1 MVYKYHF
8 EPIPSEW
15 LSDPVLSRTE
25 PLVLQILANRGFK
38 TAAEVSVFLFPDF
51 SAVIKAVG
59 LKDMDKL
66 VERLSRALNGHE
78 KIVVYH
84 DYAVAVPSWLKIFGA
99 WAAMLN
105 STQTTG
111 SWTGLA
117 CAPTAWNKL

>member
-25 PLVLQILANRGFK
+25 PPVLQILANRGFK
-38 TAAEVSVFLFPDF
+38 TVAEVSDFLFPDF

-66 VERLSRALNGHE
+66 VERMSRALNGHE

-84 DYAVAVPSWLKIFGA
+84 DYGRRVHTTDNHVWFG
-99 WAAMLN
+99 LFFH
-105 STQTTG
+105 T
-111 SWTGLA
+111 
-117 CAPTAWNKL
+117 C

>member
-38 TAAEVSVFLFPDF
+38 TAAEVSDFLFPDF

-59 LKDMDKL
+59 LK
-66 VERLSRALNGHE
+66 ERYGQAG
-78 KIVVYH
+78 
-84 DYAVAVPSWLKIFGA
+84 G
-99 WAAMLN
+99 
-105 STQTTG
+105 
-111 SWTGLA
+111 
-117 CAPTAWNKL
+117 TAEQSSEWP